1 MCGISGVVS
10 QKPLRQEQVE
20 RVAQMNAALLHR
32 GPDGEGAYHN
42 PHLTLAM
49 RRLSIIDL
57 ESGWQP
63 IYNEDKSLV
72 IIANGEIYN
81 YIELQQ
87 ELQTR
92 GHQFRTRSDIE
103 SILHLYEDYGFDC
116 VHHLRGMFAFALW
129 DTKKKVLFLARDR
142 MGEKP
147 LYLWEQEG
155 ILYFASETKAL
166 LAGLK
171 QRPKLDPE
179 AVDLFFHWNYVPEP
193 GTILQGVRKL
203 PAGHFLIIDVEP
215 WRVLQN
221 KYWDMVDA
229 PPLEG
234 DPINDIRAELERI
247 SEIII
252 RSDVPVGIALSG
264 GIDSGALAALTADKY
279 PGKMHAFT
287 IGYEGRP
294 GSDEREQACELAK
307 HLGMPFHE
315 LEIKTDEMVRFF
327 PDLIRHTDDPIADI
341 AGHGYYLVNR
351 LARDHGVPVMIQG
364 QGGDE
369 LFWGY
374 PWLNR
379 TTLKNIKYR
388 KPNLFRKCVRLIDKD
403 KSKINEHQLAF
414 MDDHSI
420 FKIAALWKAKGLY
433 TDEFVSKLNDIT
445 PYRPMMVHAS
455 IEIIPILMT
464 KLICQTYLLENGI
477 AQGDRLSMASSVELR
492 LPLVDYRL
500 VEVIIGHRKSSPDL
514 FLGSKF
520 WLRKA
525 LQGLLPNEVMNRPKS
540 GFTPPTKEWFYQLL
554 VEYGNKL
561 PNGYLENERIL
572 APKSA
577 MQLSRGKAINE
588 KEGMPIY
595 YKALCLEM
603 WCRTVLESDTSI

>member
-179 AVDLFFHWNYVPEP
+179 AVDLFFHWN
-193 GTILQGVRKL
+193 
-203 PAGHFLIIDVEP
+203 
-215 WRVLQN
+215 
-221 KYWDMVDA
+221 
-229 PPLEG
+229 
-234 DPINDIRAELERI
+234 
-247 SEIII
+247 
-252 RSDVPVGIALSG
+252 
-264 GIDSGALAALTADKY
+264 
-279 PGKMHAFT
+279 
-287 IGYEGRP
+287 
-294 GSDEREQACELAK
+294 
-307 HLGMPFHE
+307 
-315 LEIKTDEMVRFF
+315 
-327 PDLIRHTDDPIADI
+327 
-341 AGHGYYLVNR
+341 
-351 LARDHGVPVMIQG
+351 
-364 QGGDE
+364 
-369 LFWGY
+369 
-374 PWLNR
+374 
-379 TTLKNIKYR
+379 
-388 KPNLFRKCVRLIDKD
+388 
-403 KSKINEHQLAF
+403 
-414 MDDHSI
+414 
-420 FKIAALWKAKGLY
+420 
-433 TDEFVSKLNDIT
+433 
-445 PYRPMMVHAS
+445 
-455 IEIIPILMT
+455 
-464 KLICQTYLLENGI
+464 
-477 AQGDRLSMASSVELR
+477 
-492 LPLVDYRL
+492 
-500 VEVIIGHRKSSPDL
+500 
-514 FLGSKF
+514 
-520 WLRKA
+520 
-525 LQGLLPNEVMNRPKS
+525 
-540 GFTPPTKEWFYQLL
+540 
-554 VEYGNKL
+554 
-561 PNGYLENERIL
+561 
-572 APKSA
+572 
-577 MQLSRGKAINE
+577 
-588 KEGMPIY
+588 
-595 YKALCLEM
+595 
-603 WCRTVLESDTSI
+603 